1 MAIGKHGYVA
11 PPPPRLLPP
20 PSVIRNEFVYPP
32 IPDRSHD
39 WLAFLEGR
47 EEDTRFYGWGRTG
60 EAARGELAAAM
71 EAWGE
76 EAGERTQWAWQ
87 GAEDRLRES

>member
-1 MAIGKHGYVA
+1 MPVGHHNYFA
-11 PPPPRLLPP
+11 PPPPPRRF
-20 PSVIRNEFVYPP
+20 VAQVVVRHVYPP